1 MKDIF
6 DIFIASTPKLGT
18 AVCPDPQNM
27 VAYGLSC
34 INRRRKKLKGNMKNN
49 KK

>member
-1 MKDIF
+1 MNDIF
-6 DIFIASTPKLGT
+6 YSEIPKLDIAFAPGS
-18 AVCPDPQNM
+18 QNM

-34 INRRRKKLKGNMKNN
+34 INRRRKKLKGYMKNN